1 MKKSKRGL
9 AKKRLSSAVRSQTRR
24 LRHSHAAATP
34 ATPNHAAPVKAA
46 PSDVPRDLVEGQ
58 QTDELNNMPP
68 VMLVIT
74 VLAVL
79 FISLITW
86 FVAQMPAK

>member
-1 MKKSKRGL
+1 
-9 AKKRLSSAVRSQTRR
+9 
-24 LRHSHAAATP
+24 
-34 ATPNHAAPVKAA
+34 
-46 PSDVPRDLVEGQ
+46 
-58 QTDELNNMPP
+58 MPP

>member
-1 MKKSKRGL
+1 MAVKRRG
-9 AKKRLSSAVRSQTRR
+9 KRQSNKPVLTNAVRSHVRR
-24 LRHSHAAATP
+24 LRPRPPAAEQTTAQPRAPEP
-34 ATPNHAAPVKAA
+34 ATFPA
-46 PSDVPRDLVEGQ
+46 DLIEDKQ
-58 QTDELNNMPP
+58 ANEPHSRPP

-79 FISLITW
+79 FISLIAW

>member
-1 MKKSKRGL
+1 MKKRKQGL
-9 AKKRLSSAVRSQTRR
+9 AKKRLSNAVRSHTRR
-24 LRHSHAAATP
+24 IGRSHSAETH
-34 ATPNHAAPVKAA
+34 ATPNHTAPVKAES
-46 PSDVPRDLVEGQ
+46 PDVPRDLVEGQ

-79 FISLITW
+79 FISLIAW